1 MLLGEGTI
9 ASGNRGIISERIYFN
24 EGYRHYWMLKC
35 KIGTSVWQIN
45 KNNAMANV
53 DTRDTNSIIRF
64 TLRKHSDSNYI
75 RLYITMNSGNSYFYM
90 NMV

>member
-9 ASGNRGIISERIYFN
+9 GPGNRGIIRERILFN

-35 KIGTSVWQIN
+35 KIGSSMWQIN

-64 TLRKHSDSNYI
+64 TLRQHHNYI

-90 NMV
+90 NMI